1 MGGYDTPR
9 RLANGPFLI
18 STSTPGAV
26 VPRRLDAGHLQTAD
40 KPLAAESVGFEKGG
54 AVFVE
59 QEPSHPQLF
68 WIGGQWV
75 SLNKYTQVISKPYG
89 TTSTV
94 LSTIP
99 TGLRGA
105 YGQARLDGHQ
115 AATAGGRLMR

>member
-59 QEPSHPQLF
+59 QEPSHPQRVLDWRPIGVSEQVHPSNIKALF
-68 WIGGQWV
+68 RWTSEGP
-75 SLNKYTQVISKPYG
+75 TAKPG
-89 TTSTV
+89 WMG
-94 LSTIP
+94 IRRP
-99 TGLRGA
+99 PQGA
-105 YGQARLDGHQ
+105 A
-115 AATAGGRLMR
+115 